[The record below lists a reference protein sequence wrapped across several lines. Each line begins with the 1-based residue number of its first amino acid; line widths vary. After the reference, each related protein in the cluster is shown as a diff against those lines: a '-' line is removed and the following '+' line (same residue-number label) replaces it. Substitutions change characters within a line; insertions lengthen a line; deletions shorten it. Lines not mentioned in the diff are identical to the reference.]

1 VSTID
6 EWVPSP
12 TPPPPTDRFG
22 LRFSDPATET
32 EYDSWRAEHVFPITK
47 FALYAACIAAS
58 IALVGGALALTE
70 LQLLSMALIIAVA
83 AIQIGGAVDAAR
95 FGASQR
101 LLWWPWAANFVG
113 GFLAILATAPRED
126 APVTAFC
133 VSLVVIFGLMVFRMR
148 PIRAHLAVVPY
159 TTSAIAL
166 LIWWAAT
173 DAVSVEAMILGVSLL
188 ALAVVS
194 GSFVNLTTE
203 WVARRAFVAHLTIE
217 QQREALF
224 EERTNMARF
233 LSPEVAE
240 AIHTHGLSATVRT
253 EMLSLTAVCV
263 DLRGFTAYTHLHGAV
278 TMAEVLREFYA
289 AVVTAAA
296 THGATVNGFA
306 GDGAMVLVGA
316 PLQRADHTRAGLRL
330 ARDLMSGVR
339 EITER
344 HSHDTSTLGVG
355 VGIASGEC
363 AVGPIGSLT
372 QLEYTA
378 VGSSV
383 NLASRLCDV
392 ALDGQI
398 VMAPGTARALEE
410 SPGWQRMVLDLPGFP
425 EPVEVTIEATAA
437 AARSEPVALALVSDS
452 DVAPVAED
460 PDEDRRGSG

>member
-1 VSTID
+1 MSAID
-6 EWVPSP
+6 DWVPSP
-12 TPPPPTDRFG
+12 SPPPPTDWFG
-22 LRFSDPATET
+22 LRFHDAAVEH
-32 EYDSWRAEHVFPITK
+32 EYGAWRAEHVFPVTK

-58 IALVGGALALTE
+58 IALIGGALALTE
-70 LQLLSMALIIAVA
+70 LRLLSMALIIAVA

-113 GFLAILATAPRED
+113 GFLAILATAPRKD
-126 APVTAFC
+126 ATITAFS
-133 VSLVVIFGLMVFRMR
+133 VSLVAIFGLMVFRMR
-148 PIRAHLAVVPY
+148 PLRAHFAVIPY
-159 TTSAIAL
+159 TVSAIGL
-166 LIWWAAT
+166 LIWWST
-173 DAVSVEAMILGVSLL
+173 TGAVSVEAMILAVSLL
-188 ALAVVS
+188 TLAVVS

-203 WVARRAFVAHLTIE
+203 WVARRAFMAHLTIKY
-217 QQREALF
+217 QAGALF

-296 THGATVNGFA
+296 TRGATVNGFA

-316 PLQRADHTRAGLRL
+316 PLQRADHTRAGLLL
-330 ARDLMSGVR
+330 ARDLMTSVH

-344 HSHDTSTLGVG
+344 HSRRTSPLGVG

-383 NLASRLCDV
+383 NLASRLCDI
-392 ALDGQI
+392 ARDGQI
-398 VMAPGTARALEE
+398 VMAPGTAHALEE
-410 SPGWQRMVLDLPGFP
+410 SPGWQRIVLVVPGFP
-425 EPVEVTIEATAA
+425 DPVEVTIETTAP
-437 AARSEPVALALVSDS
+437 AARTEQGALTLVSNS
-452 DVAPVAED
+452 DTVAGEPGQD
-460 PDEDRRGSG
+460 QHGRG